1 MQKHWKS
8 ITLPNFWLLAAIL
21 DFEEND
27 NSFAG
32 LFLGSSSMSCQ
43 ILSESDEPDPSY
55 CKNINFAGS
64 SSFPFS
70 FSSSPSCDKAGHR
83 ALRWQLKNGQNLTT
97 PKIKLNFIL
106 RNYIY
111 ETPILD
117 FEIFETCHA
126 TLKVFRDEKQ

>member
-1 MQKHWKS
+1 M
-8 ITLPNFWLLAAIL
+8 NFIR
-21 DFEEND
+21 
-27 NSFAG
+27 
-32 LFLGSSSMSCQ
+32 

-64 SSFPFS
+64 SFFPFS